1 MPRGPRDDAPG
12 AAHHV
17 MLRGIERS
25 AIFLDDADRSEFL
38 RRLSILV
45 LELGFRL
52 FAFALMSNHVH
63 LVLRSGEVRVS
74 RLMARLGTGYARYF
88 NERHDRVGHLF
99 QNRFR
104 SRLLVDDADL
114 LGVVL
119 YVCRNPFEGVRA
131 ESVAALAASPW
142 CSVGG
147 LVGRRPVHAFEA
159 VEETLALFGADP
171 QRAQRA
177 LRDWL
182 ELPGE
187 SVLAAAVLEVAARP
201 RQQPA
206 ITTLEALWQEVSAQF
221 RIPEHELRAPRRDRR
236 IAEAREVLVSRAVR
250 ELGLSGAEIG
260 RRIGVT
266 RAGVSRMLARARTH
280 PQGAS

>member
-1 MPRGPRDDAPG
+1 
-12 AAHHV
+12 

-25 AIFLDDADRSEFL
+25 AIFLDHVDRGEFL
-38 RRLSILV
+38 RRLAILIV
-45 LELGFRL
+45 ELGFRL
-52 FAFALMSNHVH
+52 FAFVLKSNHVH
-63 LVLRSGEVRVS
+63 LVLRSGGVHLS

-88 NERHDRVGHLF
+88 NERHGRVGHLF

-119 YVCRNPFEGVRA
+119 YVCRNPFEGVRR
-131 ESVAALAASPW
+131 ECIAALETSPW

-147 LVGRRPVHAFEA
+147 LLGRRPVHTFEA
-159 VEETLALFGADP
+159 VEETLALFDADP
-171 QRAQRA
+171 ERARRA
-177 LRDWL
+177 LRAGL
-182 ELPGE
+182 ELPAG
-187 SVLAAAVLEVAARP
+187 SLPAAPALGVAARP
-201 RQQPA
+201 RQRPA

-221 RIPEHELRAPRRDRR
+221 RVPEDGLRAPQRDRR
-236 IAEAREVLVSRAVR
+236 IAEAREVLVSRAAR

-266 RAGVSRMLARARTH
+266 RAGVSRMLARARNH
-280 PQGAS
+280 PQGTS